1 MKKTAVIITAVIGT
15 ILILDLT
22 KFGYSLVL
30 FLMAGIIPG
39 TDISFTPTQMM
50 VLMTI
55 LGGMVIYWSFVLPTF
70 RRYSAINV
78 KSKRSTRQPQRA

>member
-1 MKKTAVIITAVIGT
+1 MKKAAIITTAILGT
-15 ILILDLT
+15 VLILNLT
-22 KFGYSLVL
+22 QFGYSLVL
-30 FLMAGIIPG
+30 FLLAGIIPG

-70 RRYSAINV
+70 RRYSAVNV
-78 KSKRSTRQPQRA
+78 KQKRSTRQPQRA